1 MSRIAATVVAAAL
14 PFSAFAAPESYT
26 LDLYHTIT
34 YFEIS
39 HFGFTNIRGRFDKNP
54 GKFVLDR
61 AAKTAS
67 LEVATQTATVTTGDS
82 ERGSRPRSRDEHVKS
97 PDFFNVVEFPTMT
110 FRSTAVKFS
119 GDNPAAIEGNL
130 TLLGVT
136 KPVTLQIEHWK
147 CGPNP
152 ANKKEMCGGIA
163 SAVMKRSEWGM
174 KYGIPMLG
182 DETKLWMSFEAYK
195 D

>member
-1 MSRIAATVVAAAL
+1 MSRIAALVIALVL
-14 PFSAFAAPESYT
+14 PFSAMAAPESYT
-26 LDLYHTIT
+26 LDPYHTIT
-34 YFEIS
+34 HFEVS
-39 HFGFTNIRGRFDKNP
+39 HFGFTNIRGHFEKNAA
-54 GKFVLDR
+54 KFVIDR

-67 LEVATQTATVTTGDS
+67 LEVTVQTASVSTGDS

-97 PDFFNVVEFPTMT
+97 PDFFNVVEFPAMI
-110 FRSTAVKFS
+110 FKSTAVKFS
-119 GDNPAAIEGNL
+119 GDNPAAVEGSL

-136 KPVTLQIEHWK
+136 KPLTLNVEHWK
-147 CGPNP
+147 CGPHP

-163 SAVMKRSEWGM
+163 AGTMKRSEWGM

-182 DETKLWMSFEAYK
+182 DDTKLWVSFEGYK